1 MKVIEKN
8 VGPKIEHSTKGT
20 KLNLN
25 DEMILDLARYER
37 DFDVH
42 IDICENWAG
51 MLTMGIADRYVA
63 QIDIPARQYNEIEV
77 NSEEELEEGTAEE
90 GNTIL
95 EAVPFSMANVTLTLW
110 AIEKGGYR

>member
-25 DEMILDLARYER
+25 NEMILDLARYER

-51 MLTMGIADRYVA
+51 MLTMGIADKYVA
-63 QIDIPARQYNEIEV
+63 QIDIPARQYKEV
-77 NSEEELEEGTAEE
+77 PVENTGDEGTENEEES
-90 GNTIL
+90 TIL
-95 EAVPFSMANVTLTLW
+95 EPVPFSMENVTLTLW
-110 AIEKGGYR
+110 TIEGGRQ